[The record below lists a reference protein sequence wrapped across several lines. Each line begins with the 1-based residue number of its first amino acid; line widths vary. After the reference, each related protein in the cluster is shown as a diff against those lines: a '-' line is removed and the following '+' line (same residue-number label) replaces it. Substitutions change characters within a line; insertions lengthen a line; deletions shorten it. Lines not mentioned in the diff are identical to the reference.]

1 MDVSIEL
8 VQGDITRETVDAI
21 VNAANA
27 SLLGGGG
34 VDGAIHRAGGPA
46 ILAETR
52 LLGGC
57 ETGDAKPSTAGD
69 LYADYVIHAVG
80 PVWRG
85 GDAGEPELLASCYRR
100 SIEVASGL
108 GCASVAFPAIS
119 TGIFGYPVDRAAPI
133 ALAASHSAALAS
145 GSVRTVRHVL
155 FSGSDH
161 AAWVAAAGELGLP
174 VVVSG

>member
-1 MDVSIEL
+1 MAVTIEL
-8 VQGDITRETVDAI
+8 VQGDITGQTADAI
-21 VNAANA
+21 VNAANS

-57 ETGDAKPSTAGD
+57 ETGDAKFSTAGD
-69 LYADYVIHAVG
+69 LHAGYVIHTVG

-85 GDAGEPELLASCYRR
+85 GDAGEPQLLASCYRR
-100 SIEVASGL
+100 SIEVAAGL
-108 GCASVAFPAIS
+108 RCASVAFPAIS
-119 TGIFGYPVDRAAPI
+119 TGIFGYPVERAAPI
-133 ALAASHSAALAS
+133 ALEVSHSAALETR
-145 GSVRTVRHVL
+145 SVRTVRHVL

-161 AAWVAAAGELGLP
+161 AVWVAVASDLGLP
-174 VVVSG
+174 VVVTG